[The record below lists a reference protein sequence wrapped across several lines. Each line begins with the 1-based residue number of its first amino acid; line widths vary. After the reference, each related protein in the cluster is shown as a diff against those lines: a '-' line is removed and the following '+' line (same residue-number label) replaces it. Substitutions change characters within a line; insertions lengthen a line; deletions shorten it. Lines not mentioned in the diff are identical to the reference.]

1 MPKARAVAVK
11 AGLTALAV
19 VATAWAASVF
29 TAVYVGGGS
38 MSPALIPGDLAIV
51 RKGVAGVRTGEIVLV
66 DKPGWPAGVLHRV
79 VAVEVDGMLQL
90 RGDANPVPDLDP
102 VAPGSVHGVV
112 AFVLPTG
119 RALAVLEGLVRMVQS
134 RVT

>member
-1 MPKARAVAVK
+1 MPRARAVAVGV
-11 AGLTALAV
+11 GLAALAV
-19 VATAWAASVF
+19 AAAAWASTAF

-38 MSPALIPGDLAIV
+38 MSPALIRGDLAVV
-51 RKGVAGVRTGEIVLV
+51 RKGVAGVRTGQIVLV
-66 DKPGWPAGVLHRV
+66 EKPGWPAGVLHRV
-79 VAVEVDGMLQL
+79 VAVDVDGRLQL
-90 RGDANPVPDLDP
+90 RGDANPVADLDP
-102 VAPGSVHGVV
+102 VTPGSVSGIV

>member
-1 MPKARAVAVK
+1 MRTARAVAVRV
-11 AGLTALAV
+11 GLALAV
-19 VATAWAASVF
+19 AAAAWVAATF

-38 MSPALIPGDLAIV
+38 MSPALIRGDLAVV
-51 RKGVAGVRTGEIVLV
+51 RKGVVGLRTGQVVLV
-66 DKPGWPAGVLHRV
+66 EKPGWPEGVLHRV
-79 VAVEVDGMLQL
+79 VAVGVDGRLQL

-102 VAPGSVHGVV
+102 VAPGSVTGVV